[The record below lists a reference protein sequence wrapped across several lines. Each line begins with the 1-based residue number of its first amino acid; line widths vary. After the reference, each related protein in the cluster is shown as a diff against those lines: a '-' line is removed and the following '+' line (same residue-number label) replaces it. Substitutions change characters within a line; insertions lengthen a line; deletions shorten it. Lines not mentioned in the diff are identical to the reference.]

1 VISASMMLLEMPT
14 HTGYKVADM
23 TQGLRKKGTE
33 EKGDGFVFSKVIGLV
48 DDIPT
53 CAELVTR
60 MVAECREGLEQALN
74 RFDR

>member
-1 VISASMMLLEMPT
+1 VISA
-14 HTGYKVADM
+14 
-23 TQGLRKKGTE
+23 R
-33 EKGDGFVFSKVIGLV
+33 EKGDGFVFSEVIGLV